1 VVAQTLAQ
9 WRRDDRADR
18 PLHLIFA
25 MLNSKDP
32 AGFIK
37 PFRGLEPRIK
47 AIAIPDE
54 PASLSA
60 ADVLS
65 AATGAGL
72 RAAPAEG
79 VEQALRA
86 IAEECGGTGTPPRVL
101 ICGTLYLAGHV
112 LALNGTPPT

>member
-1 VVAQTLAQ
+1 MRSISGV
-9 WRRDDRADR
+9 
-18 PLHLIFA
+18 
-25 MLNSKDP
+25 
-32 AGFIK
+32 
-37 PFRGLEPRIK
+37 EPRIK

-60 ADVLS
+60 AEVLS

-72 RAAPAEG
+72 RAAPAKG